1 LTTVRSFTE
10 HTAEMLVSQPHQSVR
25 SAFSHRWGSQS
36 IAMHKIRVHVE
47 CALYPN
53 ARYIGAHYNGA
64 RQYIMSNVTRHW
76 WKRHT

>member
-1 LTTVRSFTE
+1 
-10 HTAEMLVSQPHQSVR
+10 
-25 SAFSHRWGSQS
+25 
-36 IAMHKIRVHVE
+36 MHKIRVHVE